1 MISKYTLFV
10 IFSRGSSA
18 SVAAVSAAFDAVAVK
33 AKRRP
38 AVAGIDD
45 RMRETFNVS
54 LDAIDIGSS
63 VVDDLKRV
71 FLWSC
76 NLLDRSVKHDATAI
90 LSSKSRIDD
99 EPIVELVL
107 ATDCVTVDISNTENC
122 NVAML
127 HSI

>member
-18 SVAAVSAAFDAVAVK
+18 SVATVSAAFDAVAVK

-45 RMRETFNVS
+45 RMRETFSVS

-90 LSSKSRIDD
+90 LSSNSRNDD
-99 EPIVELVL
+99 EPIIDLVL
-107 ATDCVTVDISNTENC
+107 ATDYVPVEISATEECTV
-122 NVAML
+122 AL
-127 HSI
+127 LYSI